1 MSFTNNFP
9 TNSGFMSQ
17 FLCFITEFQSDFLIF
32 AEVERC
38 VCSFGFFFFVCLAF
52 GLLFFWVFFVMF
64 PPDSEKK
71 ELKEQKRT

>member
-1 MSFTNNFP
+1 MLLRLSSLSIYEILIHSEKPYSVSFTNNFP

-38 VCSFGFFFFVCLAF
+38 VCLFVFFGV
-52 GLLFFWVFFVMF
+52 FFW
-64 PPDSEKK
+64 
-71 ELKEQKRT
+71 